1 MSLLSHEGKK
11 NHSRLKP
18 KLHESHKIKVQ
29 SLWPCTFCLIE
40 DGRGVYFMPLK
51 ILPLVALFGHV
62 QTFPFTNLGLIPNFA
77 RVSLTASA
85 TIR

>member
-1 MSLLSHEGKK
+1 MSLFCHMGKENLSR
-11 NHSRLKP
+11 SKP
-18 KLHESHKIKVQ
+18 KQHDSQKKKVQ